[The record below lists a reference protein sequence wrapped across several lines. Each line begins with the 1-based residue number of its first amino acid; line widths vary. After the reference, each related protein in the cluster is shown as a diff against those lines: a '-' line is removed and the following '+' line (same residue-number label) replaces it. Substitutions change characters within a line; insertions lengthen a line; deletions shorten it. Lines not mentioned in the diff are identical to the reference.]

1 MPFNTLTRNVGLKV
15 GPLVVET
22 LLKRYFDRVQE
33 QHGPGMTRLR
43 QDELLYDATFTI
55 IKVRRRQIAYDLS

>member
-1 MPFNTLTRNVGLKV
+1 MPVNTLTRTVGLKV

-22 LLKRYFDRVQE
+22 LLKRYLDRVKA

-55 IKVRRRQIAYDLS
+55 VKVRRL